1 MMAFG
6 GPTVA
11 QLYLMAKLMNPPGR
25 IVDVTSFVGTNNV
38 SRNWRK
44 VDGNRC
50 YASAPVQCVMAEIP
64 LLGTDRLHDTHE
76 CLETTSF
83 CAET

>member
-38 SRNWRK
+38 SRNRRK
-44 VDGNRC
+44 VDGN
-50 YASAPVQCVMAEIP
+50 
-64 LLGTDRLHDTHE
+64 
-76 CLETTSF
+76 
-83 CAET
+83 